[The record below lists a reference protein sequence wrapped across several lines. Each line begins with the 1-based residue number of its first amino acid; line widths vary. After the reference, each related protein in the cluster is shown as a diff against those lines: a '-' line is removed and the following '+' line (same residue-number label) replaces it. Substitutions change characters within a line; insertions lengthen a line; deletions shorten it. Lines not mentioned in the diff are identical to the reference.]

1 MSELD
6 RIRNKKNKKNF
17 SRININYSK
26 YLLKTFVTIVLFLI
40 TIIVLKNND
49 YLKKGFYNYI
59 YEDNISFALINKTYQ
74 KYFGNIFPIKTKD
87 TEKVFSEKL
96 VYNSTSKY
104 KEGIKLEVDN
114 NYLVPNQ
121 ENGLVI
127 FIGEK
132 EGYGNTLIIQQTDGV
147 DVWYG
152 NLKEINVDLYDY
164 VEKGSLLGMT
174 NDDKLY
180 LVYKK
185 DGEVLDYNDKF

>member
-6 RIRNKKNKKNF
+6 RIRNKKNKKP
-17 SRININYSK
+17 ININYSN
-26 YLLKTFVTIVLFLI
+26 YLIKVFVTIILFLL

-59 YEDNISFALINKTYQ
+59 YEDNISFAMINKTYK
-74 KYFGNIFPIKTKD
+74 KYFGNIFPLKEME

-96 VYNSTSKY
+96 VYSNKSQY
-104 KEGIKLEVDN
+104 KEGLKLEVEN
-114 NYLVPNQ
+114 NYLVSNQ

-127 FIGEK
+127 FIGNK
-132 EGYGNTLIIQQTDGV
+132 EGYGNTLIVQQTDGV

-152 NLKEINVDLYDY
+152 NLKEINVNLYDY
-164 VEKGSLLGMT
+164 VEKGNLLGMT
-174 NDDKLY
+174 EDNKLY

-185 DGEVLDYNDKF
+185 DGAVLDYNDKF